1 MKRIVPI
8 FLLVLITGLLSAQN
22 NNDKTQTSKS
32 TSGTFEFSIG
42 TEPAADTASS
52 GVVNFKIGLPP
63 EDKTPPEIVITSIDP
78 ARGFK
83 PVVKEKE
90 FFIEGK
96 VTDAGGILEVLVNG
110 QDAYLN
116 ADGNFSINI
125 LLAIGLN
132 TITVEATDIKRNT
145 AVKEFTIERVS
156 DQQITEKKEPVVT
169 EKATLIPESNYYALI
184 IGNEVYLDPE
194 VPTLSNPIKD
204 ATKLYEVL
212 TDSYVFKPENITFL
226 KNATYVQMI
235 NAFDELSNK
244 ITPNDNLLIFYAG
257 HGHWD
262 EAKKLGY
269 WLPVDAQNN
278 STAFWIPN
286 SRISDYLKA
295 TNSQH
300 TLLIADACFSGSIF
314 KTRVAFNDAQPAINR
329 LYELPSRKAMTS
341 GNMKTVPDESVFV
354 TFLIK
359 RLVENTEKYISSD
372 MLFSSFR
379 QAVLNNS
386 QTEPQYGIIQNTG
399 DEGGE
404 FIFIHR

>member
-1 MKRIVPI
+1 
-8 FLLVLITGLLSAQN
+8 
-22 NNDKTQTSKS
+22 
-32 TSGTFEFSIG
+32 
-42 TEPAADTASS
+42 
-52 GVVNFKIGLPP
+52 
-63 EDKTPPEIVITSIDP
+63 
-78 ARGFK
+78 
-83 PVVKEKE
+83 
-90 FFIEGK
+90 
-96 VTDAGGILEVLVNG
+96 
-110 QDAYLN
+110 
-116 ADGNFSINI
+116 
-125 LLAIGLN
+125 
-132 TITVEATDIKRNT
+132 
-145 AVKEFTIERVS
+145 
-156 DQQITEKKEPVVT
+156 
-169 EKATLIPESNYYALI
+169 
-184 IGNEVYLDPE
+184 
-194 VPTLSNPIKD
+194 
-204 ATKLYEVL
+204 
-212 TDSYVFKPENITFL
+212 
-226 KNATYVQMI
+226 
-235 NAFDELSNK
+235 
-244 ITPNDNLLIFYAG
+244 
-257 HGHWD
+257 
-262 EAKKLGY
+262 
-269 WLPVDAQNN
+269 LPVDAQNN

-341 GNMKTVPDESVFV
+341 RNMKTVPDESVFV